1 MSSFEYIIGI
11 DEAGRGPL
19 AGPVYVGLVYVPV
32 DFNFSVFKKLDD
44 SKKITKKVREEIF
57 EKINQKQNES
67 LQVKTTYTQ
76 AKTIDKLGIT
86 KAIQLAINRG
96 LRQMNFPTEKTKIFL
111 DGTLKAPRKYNQK
124 TVVRG
129 DQKVPVISLA
139 SVLAKVSRDRQM
151 SKLGMKYPDFELKRH
166 KGYGTKKH
174 RQLVAEKGMTE
185 IHRQSFC
192 SNIDFC

>member
-1 MSSFEYIIGI
+1 MNSFEYIIGI

-19 AGPVYVGLVYVPV
+19 AGPVYIALVYVPI

-44 SKKITKKVREEIF
+44 SKKITKKAREEIF
-57 EKINQKQNES
+57 EEINQKQS
-67 LQVKTTYTQ
+67 KDVQVKTTYTQ

-96 LRQMNFPTEKTKIFL
+96 LRQMNFSTEKTKIFL
-111 DGTLKAPRKYNQK
+111 DGTLKAPKKYSQK
-124 TVVRG
+124 TVVGG
-129 DQKVPVISLA
+129 DEKVPAISLA
-139 SVLAKVSRDRQM
+139 SVVAKVSRDRQM
-151 SKLGMKYPDFELKRH
+151 SKLGIKYPDFELEKH

-174 RQLVAEKGMTE
+174 CQLVAEKGMTE

-192 SNIDFC
+192 SNIDFS